1 MYSGYNRNLIDCA
14 IIKVDS
20 VRKSATYEEDGSALT
35 FGYNYTVR
43 KEDIE
48 PTMKFVKELFN
59 ELGIPGSR
67 IYISGFACL
76 TEDYIWTK
84 QRITNHALME
94 AGRME
99 EYSKLSTRSYSK

>member
-1 MYSGYNRNLIDCA
+1 MYKNYDHNLIDCA
-14 IIKVDS
+14 VIKVDS
-20 VRKSATYEEDGSALT
+20 VRKSATYEQDGSALT

-48 PTMKFVKELFN
+48 PTMKFIKDLFTELN
-59 ELGIPGSR
+59 IPCSR
-67 IYISGFACL
+67 VYISGFACL

-94 AGRME
+94 ARNME
-99 EYSKLSTRSYSK
+99 EYSKLSTRK